1 MPGATVSHPPFIM
14 GTMKNQLVL
23 ISEDPA
29 EQPSA
34 PRTPQGPRRSQAA
47 RRRAERSHAR
57 AERARE
63 ALREASRR
71 ATEREA
77 ARRRAREQALLVAAS
92 QPRLTGTDSPPLPP
106 TGHGGRRRAA

>member
-1 MPGATVSHPPFIM
+1 VSHPPFIM

-23 ISEDPA
+23 ISEDPV
-29 EQPSA
+29 ENPA
-34 PRTPQGPRRSQAA
+34 PPQGTRPARSAAA

-57 AERARE
+57 ADRARE

-77 ARRRAREQALLVAAS
+77 ARRRAREEALLAAAA
-92 QPRLTGTDSPPLPP
+92 QPRLTGTDSPRVPP
-106 TGHGGRRRAA
+106 SGHGARRRAA